1 METTKQV
8 QKTGNRKLI
17 SGIFMLALAISSLHS
32 MAGSETTKPLLAHA
46 KTKATVVFANS
57 CESNQHTLLA
67 FATPATSG
75 KQLAAKTTNSVVCEQ
90 IEQEKTL
97 EIESWM
103 LDSKNFGLTK
113 SEDESNANE
122 KLSIEPWMTS
132 EKLWRF

>member
-1 METTKQV
+1 MKTTKQV

-17 SGIFMLALAISSLHS
+17 SAIFMLALGISSLHS
-32 MAGSETTKPLLAHA
+32 MAGSETTKPSLTHA
-46 KTKATVVFANS
+46 KTKAAIVFVNS

-67 FATPATSG
+67 FATPTTLG
-75 KQLAAKTTNSVVCEQ
+75 KQLAAKITNSGVCEQ

-132 EKLWRF
+132 EKLWKF